1 MPTQTTLRRPG
12 PLDALL
18 GAWAFEIT
26 QEASRSC
33 GPVGVRPGGRRCLSP
48 AACYRRFLADHAR
61 RVARELTIPD
71 RDRDGNRYWERSED
85 GESWQRDFDIRY
97 TKARPHA

>member
-1 MPTQTTLRRPG
+1 
-12 PLDALL
+12 
-18 GAWAFEIT
+18 
-26 QEASRSC
+26 
-33 GPVGVRPGGRRCLSP
+33 
-48 AACYRRFLADHAR
+48 
-61 RVARELTIPD
+61 VARELTIPD